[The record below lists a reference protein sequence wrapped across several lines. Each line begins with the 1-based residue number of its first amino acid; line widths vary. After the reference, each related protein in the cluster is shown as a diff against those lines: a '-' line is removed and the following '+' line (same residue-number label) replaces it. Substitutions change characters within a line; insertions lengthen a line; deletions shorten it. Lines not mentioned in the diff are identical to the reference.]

1 MSEGTEDA
9 EDTAGTAGTADTAGT
24 HRATADQVTGDG
36 GADDGRGAAIT
47 LRVDQNEYL
56 PAAAGRAE
64 MHAIVRVEAR
74 GLGPAAARAA
84 ASEVIVIDCS
94 GSMTWP
100 PTKIMAARK
109 ATVAAVSALRKG
121 TRFAVV
127 QGTERA
133 EVVYPPTG
141 GMAVAGPDTKA
152 AASRAAMKLAALG
165 GTAIGTWLDLARR
178 LHSEQPTALR
188 HTLLL
193 TDGKNEHE
201 DPGEL
206 ARVLDACAP
215 SFTCDARGIG
225 DGWDATE
232 LKEIVRRLRGR
243 ADAVLDHSDLPAEFE
258 ALTRG
263 SMARALAALRIRIR
277 TRAGGAVSMVKQVYP
292 TRVDLTDE
300 GARPDPRTWE
310 WRSGPWGD
318 EVREYQVCV
327 TADPEGD
334 AQDEEIELAWVELA
348 LDGASADSAPADSA
362 SAGRPAKD
370 GRSGPGAAD
379 IRLPAAESVL
389 VRWTDDPL
397 LSSRIHPRLAHYGAD
412 DALGLAVTAAY
423 DAYVAG
429 EPRQALTHWGRAV
442 RLAHELGN
450 EKMLDRLRG
459 LVDIVEA
466 ATGEVRLRE
475 RIRPLDLNSA
485 MVLSDESSRFRGP
498 GPGAADPAGPVT
510 PAMSAMPPGPDLE
523 CPNCGRMAPATAA
536 FCQQCDTTLRPDGP
550 GAPAGAV

>member
-1 MSEGTEDA
+1 MSEDSTRA
-9 EDTAGTAGTADTAGT
+9 EDEA
-24 HRATADQVTGDG
+24 HSG
-36 GADDGRGAAIT
+36 GPAIT

-94 GSMTWP
+94 GSMIGP

-109 ATVAAVSALRKG
+109 ATAAAVLALRDG

-152 AASRAAMKLAALG
+152 AAARAAMRLAALG
-165 GTAIGTWLDLARR
+165 GTAIGAWLDLARR
-178 LHSEQPTALR
+178 LHTEQPTALR

-193 TDGKNEHE
+193 TDGRNEHE
-201 DPGEL
+201 DPGDL

-215 SFTCDARGIG
+215 CFTCDARGIG

-263 SMARALAALRIRIR
+263 SMARALAALRIRVQ
-277 TRAGGAVSMVKQVYP
+277 TRAGGAVGMVKQVYP

-300 GARPDPRTWE
+300 GARPDARTWE
-310 WRSGPWGD
+310 WLSGPWGD
-318 EVREYQVCV
+318 EVCEYHVCV

-348 LDGASADSAPADSA
+348 PAEEDGMT
-362 SAGRPAKD
+362 GV
-370 GRSGPGAAD
+370 
-379 IRLPAAESVL
+379 RLPPARSIL

-429 EPRQALTHWGRAV
+429 EPQRALAHWGRAV

-459 LVDIVEA
+459 LVDIVDA
-466 ATGEVRLRE
+466 AAGKVRLRE

-485 MVLSDESSRFRGP
+485 MVLSEESSRFHGP
-498 GPGAADPAGPVT
+498 GPGAPGPAPAVPTAPPAPAGSDV
-510 PAMSAMPPGPDLE
+510 E
-523 CPNCGRMAPATAA
+523 CPNCGRLAPATAA
-536 FCQQCDTTLRPDGP
+536 FCQQCDTTLGPGGP
-550 GAPAGAV
+550 GAPAGAA

>member
-1 MSEGTEDA
+1 MSEGT
-9 EDTAGTAGTADTAGT
+9 AGTDRASA
-24 HRATADQVTGDG
+24 HRATATR
-36 GADDGRGAAIT
+36 GADEGHGAAIT

-84 ASEVIVIDCS
+84 ASEVVVIDCS
-94 GSMTWP
+94 GSMAWP

-109 ATVAAVSALRKG
+109 ATAAAVSALRDG

-141 GMAVAGPDTKA
+141 GMAIAGPDTKA
-152 AASRAAMKLAALG
+152 AAARAAMKLAALG

-178 LHSEQPTALR
+178 LHTEQPAPLR

-201 DPGEL
+201 DPGDL

-215 SFTCDARGIG
+215 CFTCDARGIG

-263 SMARALAALRIRIR
+263 SMARALAALRIRVR
-277 TRAGGAVSMVKQVYP
+277 TRAGGAVGMVKQVYP

-300 GARPDPRTWE
+300 GARPDARTWE

-318 EVREYQVCV
+318 EAREYHVCV

-334 AQDEEIELAWVELA
+334 AQDEEIELAWVELS
-348 LDGASADSAPADSA
+348 LDGVPEGSA
-362 SAGRPAKD
+362 SEG
-370 GRSGPGAAD
+370 GAAGV
-379 IRLPAAESVL
+379 RLPAAQSVL

-429 EPRQALTHWGRAV
+429 EPQRALTHWGRAV

-459 LVDIVEA
+459 LVDIVDA
-466 ATGEVRLRE
+466 AAGEVRLRE

-485 MVLSDESSRFRGP
+485 MVLSEESSRFHGP
-498 GPGAADPAGPVT
+498 GPGAIDLAVPGVPAVPT
-510 PAMSAMPPGPDLE
+510 APAASAGPDLE
-523 CPNCGRMAPATAA
+523 CPNCGRVAPATAT
-536 FCQQCDTTLRPDGP
+536 FCQQCDTTLRPGGP
-550 GAPAGAV
+550 GTPAGAA

>member
-1 MSEGTEDA
+1 MS
-9 EDTAGTAGTADTAGT
+9 EDTAGPAGTDRATPDQATA
-24 HRATADQVTGDG
+24 HQATADRPTGDG
-36 GADDGRGAAIT
+36 GADGGQGAAIT

-64 MHAIVRVEAR
+64 MHAIIRVEAR
-74 GLGPAAARAA
+74 GLGPVAARAA

-94 GSMTWP
+94 GSMAWP
-100 PTKIMAARK
+100 PTKIMAARR
-109 ATVAAVSALRKG
+109 ATAAAVSALREG

-133 EVVYPPTG
+133 EVVYPPAG

-152 AASRAAMKLAALG
+152 AAARAAMKLAALG
-165 GTAIGTWLDLARR
+165 GTAIGSWLDLARR
-178 LHSEQPTALR
+178 LHTDHTEQSTALR

-201 DPGEL
+201 DPGDL

-215 SFTCDARGIG
+215 CFTCDARGIG

-277 TRAGGAVSMVKQVYP
+277 TRAGGAVGMVKQVYP
-292 TRVDLTDE
+292 TRVDLTGE
-300 GARPDPRTWE
+300 GTRPDARTWE

-318 EVREYQVCV
+318 EVREYHVCV

-334 AQDEEIELAWVELA
+334 AQDEEIELAWVELS
-348 LDGASADSAPADSA
+348 LDGAAEGGASEGGAPEGGT
-362 SAGRPAKD
+362 AGV
-370 GRSGPGAAD
+370 
-379 IRLPAAESVL
+379 RLPAAQSVL

-429 EPRQALTHWGRAV
+429 DPRQALAHWGRAV

-459 LVDIVEA
+459 LVDIVDA
-466 ATGEVRLRE
+466 AAGEVRLRE

-485 MVLSDESSRFRGP
+485 MVLSEESSRFRGP
-498 GPGAADPAGPVT
+498 AQGAPDPAAPAPLTTPAGP
-510 PAMSAMPPGPDLE
+510 PGPAGSDVE
-523 CPNCGRMAPATAA
+523 CPGCGRLAPATAT
-536 FCQQCDTTLRPDGP
+536 FCQQCDTTLRPGGP
-550 GAPAGAV
+550 GTPAGAV

>member
-1 MSEGTEDA
+1 M
-9 EDTAGTAGTADTAGT
+9 
-24 HRATADQVTGDG
+24 
-36 GADDGRGAAIT
+36 
-47 LRVDQNEYL
+47 DQNEYL

-277 TRAGGAVSMVKQVYP
+277 TRAGGAVGMVKQVYP
-292 TRVDLTDE
+292 TRVDLTAE

-348 LDGASADSAPADSA
+348 LDGASADSA
-362 SAGRPAKD
+362 SAGGPSKD
-370 GRSGPGAAD
+370 DRSGVGAAD
-379 IRLPAAESVL
+379 IRLPAAQSVL

-459 LVDIVEA
+459 LVDIVDA
-466 ATGEVRLRE
+466 AAGEVRLRE

-498 GPGAADPAGPVT
+498 GPGAADPLAPAVPT
-510 PAMSAMPPGPDLE
+510 APAMSAMPPGPALE

-536 FCQQCDTTLRPDGP
+536 FCQQCDTTLHPGGP
-550 GAPAGAV
+550 GTPAGAV

>member
-1 MSEGTEDA
+1 MSEDTED
-9 EDTAGTAGTADTAGT
+9 TADTAGT
-24 HRATADQVTGDG
+24 DRATADQARADQATGDC
-36 GADDGRGAAIT
+36 GADEGRGAAIT
-47 LRVDQNEYL
+47 LRIDQNEYL

-152 AASRAAMKLAALG
+152 AASHAAMKLAALG

-178 LHSEQPTALR
+178 LHAEQPTALR

-201 DPGEL
+201 DPGDL

-215 SFTCDARGIG
+215 CFTCDARGIG

-263 SMARALAALRIRIR
+263 SMARALAALRVRIR
-277 TRAGGAVSMVKQVYP
+277 TRAGGAVGMVKQVYP
-292 TRVDLTDE
+292 TRVDLTAE
-300 GARPDPRTWE
+300 GTRPDPRTWE

-318 EVREYQVCV
+318 EAREYQVCV

-334 AQDEEIELAWVELA
+334 AQDEEIELAWVELS
-348 LDGASADSAPADSA
+348 LDEMSGGSA
-362 SAGRPAKD
+362 SAG
-370 GRSGPGAAD
+370 GQSGGGTAG
-379 IRLPAAESVL
+379 IRLPAAQSVL

-459 LVDIVEA
+459 LVDIVDA
-466 ATGEVRLRE
+466 AAGEVRLRE

-485 MVLSDESSRFRGP
+485 MVLSEESSRFRGP
-498 GPGAADPAGPVT
+498 GPGAADPVAPAMPTT
-510 PAMSAMPPGPDLE
+510 PAMSAMPPGLDLE
-523 CPNCGRMAPATAA
+523 CPSCGRMAPATAT
-536 FCQQCDTTLRPDGP
+536 FCQQCDTTLRPGGP
-550 GAPAGAV
+550 GTPAGAV